1 MWTLTY
7 MSIRDEI
14 KRLEH
19 DGKLFCLESG
29 LMGEETPRT
38 LWMSQEVRDAVILP
52 PRVKADRRLFEFR
65 QFLDSWLEYS
75 RFSVAEDPDTKPSSA
90 MLARVHPVKEEF
102 WDFRVTAPKPGIR
115 AIGAFGDHDTFIVL
129 TWEYREFIPEF
140 EFSEEVQRCM
150 DEWTD
155 LFGEVKPLKGKSLN
169 AYLSNYLP
177 V

>member
-1 MWTLTY
+1 MRPRDSWSSLFIAQLYDTLCVASSVNCHVEALFASSVMSQSATLLLMWTLTY

-75 RFSVAEDPDTKPSSA
+75 RFSVAE
-90 MLARVHPVKEEF
+90 
-102 WDFRVTAPKPGIR
+102 
-115 AIGAFGDHDTFIVL
+115 
-129 TWEYREFIPEF
+129 
-140 EFSEEVQRCM
+140 
-150 DEWTD
+150 
-155 LFGEVKPLKGKSLN
+155 
-169 AYLSNYLP
+169 
-177 V
+177 